1 MREREPF
8 AREKRREHR
17 SRASVRPLLV
27 LPAAFLLA
35 LAIAAWRGALP
46 REIPIAY
53 AVLSVVS
60 LIAYARDK
68 SKAGCGD
75 WRTPES
81 TLHFLDLFGGWPG
94 GLLAQ
99 QLWRH
104 KTRKLSFQLIFW
116 PLVALHL
123 AFWGWV
129 WVKVPAR
136 SGLPAF
142 FQEVIQT
149 ARQQFS

>member
-8 AREKRREHR
+8 ARERRRER
-17 SRASVRPLLV
+17 RDRASVRPLLV
-27 LPAAFLLA
+27 FPVAFLLA
-35 LAIAAWRGALP
+35 LAIAAWLGVLP

-53 AVLSVVS
+53 AVVSVVS

-68 SKAGCGD
+68 SKAGRGD

-81 TLHFLDLFGGWPG
+81 TLHLLDLFGGWPG

-116 PLVALHL
+116 PLVVLHV
-123 AFWGWV
+123 AFWVWA
-129 WVKVPAR
+129 WVKVPAS

-142 FQEVIQT
+142 LQQVLHA
-149 ARQQFS
+149 ARQQLS